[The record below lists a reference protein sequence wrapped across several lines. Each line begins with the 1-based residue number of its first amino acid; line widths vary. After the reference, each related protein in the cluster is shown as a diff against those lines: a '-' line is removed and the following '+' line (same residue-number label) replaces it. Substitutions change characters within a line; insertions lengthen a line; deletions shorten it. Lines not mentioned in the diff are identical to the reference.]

1 MVYEVENGSRVGA
14 AGMREGD
21 IITSVNR
28 APTRNLDEFLEVVNR
43 IKGQLVLRV
52 QRGNQAAFMVIK

>member
-1 MVYEVENGSRVGA
+1 MVYEVENGSRIGA
-14 AGMREGD
+14 AGLREGD

-28 APTRNLDEFLEVVNR
+28 IPTRDLEEFLSVVNQVEGR
-43 IKGQLVLRV
+43 MLLRL